1 MSTEFKQRRFIAGA
15 VCPKCAEMDKTV
27 MYRVSET
34 EQVREC
40 VRCGFKE
47 TIRDDVP
54 LEEPKTR
61 VNQPR
66 AVQRQKFTAQTN
78 PSQASHSSPASQCQR
93 THCALSASWRSS
105 TAYDRRARPQRPRP
119 DS

>member
-1 MSTEFKQRRFIAGA
+1 MSTEYRPRRFIAGA

-27 MYRVSET
+27 MYRVNDN

-47 TIRDDVP
+47 TIRDEIPADEVQ
-54 LEEPKTR
+54 TR

-66 AVQRQKFTAQTN
+66 VGEKPLPHEDKVQVVNILDPKDG
-78 PSQASHSSPASQCQR
+78 
-93 THCALSASWRSS
+93 RS
-105 TAYDRRARPQRPRP
+105 RR
-119 DS
+119 DH

>member
-1 MSTEFKQRRFIAGA
+1 MTTEYRPRRFIAGA

-27 MYRVSET
+27 MYRVNDT

-47 TIRDDVP
+47 TIKDDVSP
-54 LEEPKTR
+54 EEVQTR

-66 AVQRQKFTAQTN
+66 IGEKPLPHEDEVQVVNLLDPKDGRG
-78 PSQASHSSPASQCQR
+78 
-93 THCALSASWRSS
+93 
-105 TAYDRRARPQRPRP
+105 RR
-119 DS
+119 DH

>member
-1 MSTEFKQRRFIAGA
+1 MATEFKPRRFIAGA

-27 MYRVSET
+27 MYRVSDL

-47 TIRDDVP
+47 SIRDDEASVA
-54 LEEPKTR
+54 EPPTR

-66 AVQRQKFTAQTN
+66 AGEAPLAHEDEVKVVSIIDPGAK
-78 PSQASHSSPASQCQR
+78 PP
-93 THCALSASWRSS
+93 
-105 TAYDRRARPQRPRP
+105 RR
-119 DS
+119 DH

>member
-1 MSTEFKQRRFIAGA
+1 MSTEYRPRRFIAGA

-27 MYRVSET
+27 MYRVSDT

-47 TIRDDVP
+47 TIRDDGAP
-54 LEEPKTR
+54 EEVQTR

-66 AVQRQKFTAQTN
+66 IGEKPLAHEDEVQVVNLLDPK
-78 PSQASHSSPASQCQR
+78 
-93 THCALSASWRSS
+93 
-105 TAYDRRARPQRPRP
+105 
-119 DS
+119 

>member
-1 MSTEFKQRRFIAGA
+1 MSSQYGPRRFIAGA

-27 MYRVSET
+27 MYRVSDT

-47 TIRDDVP
+47 TIRDEMP
-54 LEEPKTR
+54 AEEVQTR

-66 AVQRQKFTAQTN
+66 VGEKPLAHEDEVQVVNLLDPKDG
-78 PSQASHSSPASQCQR
+78 R
-93 THCALSASWRSS
+93 T
-105 TAYDRRARPQRPRP
+105 RR
-119 DS
+119 DH

>member
-1 MSTEFKQRRFIAGA
+1 MATAYSKRFIAGA

-27 MYRVSET
+27 MYRVSEL

-47 TIRDDVP
+47 SIRDDKP
-54 LEEPKTR
+54 LAEEVKTR

-66 AVQRQKFTAQTN
+66 PGEKPLQHEDEIHVVTVLDPRDG
-78 PSQASHSSPASQCQR
+78 R
-93 THCALSASWRSS
+93 
-105 TAYDRRARPQRPRP
+105 DRR
-119 DS
+119 DH

>member
-1 MSTEFKQRRFIAGA
+1 MSTQFRPRRFIAGA

-27 MYRVSET
+27 MYRVSDT

-47 TIRDDVP
+47 TIRDDAP

-66 AVQRQKFTAQTN
+66 IGEAPLAHEDEIHVVKLMD
-78 PSQASHSSPASQCQR
+78 PSDGSK
-93 THCALSASWRSS
+93 
-105 TAYDRRARPQRPRP
+105 RR
-119 DS
+119 DH